1 MFKGEKINNT
11 EGRSVL
17 HVALRKSKEDSL
29 VVDGKDV
36 VKDVHEVLS
45 RIEDFSNKVRSGQ
58 F

>member
-17 HVALRKSKEDSL
+17 HVALRKPKEDSL